1 MLHAWEEVW
10 GSSTSQPC
18 FMAPAHAIVILHC
31 HAPPAKPTLQGGR
44 LTFLSVL
51 ENYLAVQLLQ
61 PLIGQ
66 GVLHGRPQNPLCH
79 LHWPL
84 DLNFGCNMVNY
95 YSRPGKF
102 CTVSGYS
109 HHQTPLMQARATP
122 SQASSSYLDK
132 LAVVDLV
139 HSLYSEGGCL
149 ESLIITEHTSID
161 SKSQ

>member
-1 MLHAWEEVW
+1 MLERKFGEAVLHNHVSWHQLMPLSYFTVMLLQQSQHFKGADWRSCLFLKTTW
-10 GSSTSQPC
+10 QSSFSNLLLAKGSSMGGHKILC
-18 FMAPAHAIVILHC
+18 VIY
-31 HAPPAKPTLQGGR
+31 TD
-44 LTFLSVL
+44 
-51 ENYLAVQLLQ
+51 
-61 PLIGQ
+61 
-66 GVLHGRPQNPLCH
+66 
-79 LHWPL
+79 PL